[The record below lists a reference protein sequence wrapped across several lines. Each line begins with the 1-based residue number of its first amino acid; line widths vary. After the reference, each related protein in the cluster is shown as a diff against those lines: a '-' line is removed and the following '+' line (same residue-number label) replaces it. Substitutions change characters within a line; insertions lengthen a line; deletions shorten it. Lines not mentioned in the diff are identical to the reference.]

1 MLKRIFNH
9 LYFTWLF
16 IFQIFFLLP
25 RFKNKYFL
33 LIIFKHLVPLNPF
46 GVTLLPGHTF
56 QFLLGNLEAFTGQ
69 TKSLQRV
76 LGVPWGLLPFDAA
89 QKGSKGR
96 STGSIWTR
104 CPNHL
109 MLLLFFQKKR
119 NGSTSRSL
127 RMSELLYLLCQWFYV
142 RPLSAEDFNLCNALA
157 YIQVAAKHSLIF
169 Y

>member
-46 GVTLLPGHTF
+46 SVTLLPGHTF

-69 TKSLQRV
+69 TKYKISPEGFGCALGSPPLWCCPERLQREEHR
-76 LGVPWGLLPFDAA
+76 
-89 QKGSKGR
+89 K
-96 STGSIWTR
+96 
-104 CPNHL
+104 HL
-109 MLLLFFQKKR
+109 NQ
-119 NGSTSRSL
+119 
-127 RMSELLYLLCQWFYV
+127 MSESPHAAPFFPKKEERLYFKIPPDV
-142 RPLSAEDFNLCNALA
+142 RTPLSPLSVVLCKT
-157 YIQVAAKHSLIF
+157 IISWRF
-169 Y
+169 